1 MTKPASENF
10 AFLANAYARMEGIAA
25 NAERDCSRDPV
36 GCLMRL
42 RLFCEMI
49 AQQSA
54 VRLRLPTSSAH
65 NFADVIE
72 ALEVKGV
79 PAEVI
84 ELLHAVRKRGNEA
97 VHRGEGTPDGAL
109 AALRQTH
116 QLAVW
121 YFRSVHDRAFKAP
134 PFRTPEDP
142 TQTLR
147 RLQSELVAAQTLA
160 KAEQSVA
167 QLAKAE
173 ADAARLK
180 AETETLERLL
190 AEERA
195 DKEAADRAVW
205 EQMAQELE
213 QAAQVAPATT
223 DVAALIDGF
232 LKQAA
237 EAAKKIT
244 VSEADVRRG
253 IDADLRAAGWE
264 ADSVAL
270 TYNKG
275 ARPEAG
281 VDRAIAEW
289 PTTEGPADYVLF
301 LSLRPVAVVEA
312 KHKLAS
318 ALDAIKQAERYS
330 RDYVVKAA
338 ETLDGGPWDGHRVP
352 LAFASNGRP
361 YLRQI
366 EQQTGVWMRDLRNP
380 KNKARVLHGWPSPD
394 GVKATLTADVAA
406 AQAELKRSPVEA
418 LHLRGYQNAAILAV
432 EAALAAG
439 RETMLVAMATGTGKT
454 RTAIGLIYRLVE
466 AGRFR
471 RVLFLVDRSALGEQT
486 ADVVKDYKVASEKT
500 FAQIFGFKALADA
513 SPDRDTKLHIATIQ
527 GMMRRVLDDDP
538 PPVDAYDCIVVD
550 ECHRGYTLDKEMT
563 ETEMIFRDQRD
574 YVSRYRKVIEY
585 FDAVKVGLTATPAL
599 HTTEIFGA
607 PVYRYTFTQAVID
620 KVLVPQEPPFRI
632 VTELSRDGIRYAVGE
647 EVTTYDRATGEVEL
661 AATPDELD
669 FDVEAF
675 NRSVRAPAFNKAV
688 CEQLAQEIDPHLDE
702 KTLVFCV
709 DDAHATEVTRLIK
722 AALDRRWGGVDDGA
736 VAKITGRVD
745 RPLEQIKRFRN
756 EREPSVVVTVD
767 LLTTGVDV
775 PRIGNLVFLRR
786 VKSRILYEQMLGRA
800 TRLCP
805 EIGKESFRVYDAVG
819 QTELIGDL
827 TDMKPTV
834 VSPRFTFVD
843 LARELSQTH
852 DPKAREAVHEQLVT
866 KLRRKR
872 TVLER
877 AATTE
882 FVEAAGGLSPAALLE
897 KMAAQTPSEAAAW
910 MVEHPRA
917 VGLMDRVSGHD
928 ARVVLHEGDDRVVE
942 VSQDFNGRTP
952 SDYLEAF
959 GAFVDAN
966 MNRIPALTVV
976 KTAPRDLTRKQLR
989 ELAEALDAAGYSEIN
1004 LRTAWHRMRN
1014 EDVAAS
1020 IVGYIRQ
1027 RALGEALEPYNER
1040 VERAVKR
1047 VLASRPWSKPQRTWL
1062 ERIGKQIAVTTV
1074 VDREAL
1080 DAEPF
1085 SDHGGFDHVNAV
1097 FEGRAEEVLAS
1108 LRAAVWM
1115 DAG

>member
-142 TQTLR
+142 TQTLQ

-330 RDYVVKAA
+330 RGYVVKAA

-1047 VLASRPWSKPQRTWL
+1047 VLASRAWSKPQRTWL